1 MITAPEDIRER
12 RKNRAKRGMS
22 RARENRYTPRAMLH
36 IGCSGFPVPATRYL
50 REYMLTEIADTFL
63 GVPGPALVRR
73 WRREAPTGFVF
84 TALAPKEMGGDGFKP
99 GPEADAAWEAFLPVA
114 RELDAKVIAFTTAPE
129 LVSSKTLRAQVRAF
143 FERLPLNKL
152 PPLVWEPPPTWELK
166 ESEATV
172 KDLGVLVAR
181 DPLRHPPFGK
191 VPRGY
196 YRLPGPAGYK
206 SRYEDPALDAVADV
220 IRNTQSA
227 ETFVLFANVDMYA
240 DSQRL
245 RKLIER

>member
-1 MITAPEDIRER
+1 
-12 RKNRAKRGMS
+12 
-22 RARENRYTPRAMLH
+22 MLH

-50 REYMLTEIADTFL
+50 REFMLEEVADTFL

-73 WRREAPTGFVF
+73 WRREAPPGFVF
-84 TALAPKEMGGDGFKP
+84 TALAPKEIGADGFKP
-99 GPEADAAWEAFLPVA
+99 SAAVDAAWEAFLPVA
-114 RELDAKVIAFTTAPE
+114 RELEAKVIVVPSAPE
-129 LVSSKTLRAQVRAF
+129 TPPGKAARAAARAF
-143 FERLPLNKL
+143 FEKIVSDKL
-152 PPLVWEPPPTWELK
+152 PTLVWEPPPTWDLK
-166 ESEATV
+166 ECEAAV
-172 KDLGVLVAR
+172 KDLKVLVAR

-240 DSQRL
+240 DSKRL
-245 RKLIER
+245 RRLLDV

>member
-1 MITAPEDIRER
+1 MWTDSVPFPDAVTCAPP
-12 RKNRAKRGMS
+12 S
-22 RARENRYTPRAMLH
+22 
-36 IGCSGFPVPATRYL
+36 IGN
-50 REYMLTEIADTFL
+50 
-63 GVPGPALVRR
+63 
-73 WRREAPTGFVF
+73 
-84 TALAPKEMGGDGFKP
+84 EM
-99 GPEADAAWEAFLPVA
+99 
-114 RELDAKVIAFTTAPE
+114 
-129 LVSSKTLRAQVRAF
+129 
-143 FERLPLNKL
+143 
-152 PPLVWEPPPTWELK
+152 PP
-166 ESEATV
+166 
-172 KDLGVLVAR
+172 

-240 DSQRL
+240 DSKRL